1 MDKILFVTKVFHSP
15 ISLSSSY
22 LLKNVYSG
30 NLLDF
35 TYTNIEDLPLTLKAH
50 EAAAVLRISK
60 SKVYELAQ
68 IESFPAIR
76 IGKRVVIP
84 RDKLIQWMNN
94 QAEVSD

>member
-1 MDKILFVTKVFHSP
+1 MKS
-15 ISLSSSY
+15 
-22 LLKNVYSG
+22 
-30 NLLDF
+30 
-35 TYTNIEDLPLTLKAH
+35 TYTNIEDLPLTLNAR

-68 IESFPAIR
+68 SDSFPAIR

-84 RDKLIQWMNN
+84 RDKLIQWMSN

>member
-1 MDKILFVTKVFHSP
+1 MKS
-15 ISLSSSY
+15 
-22 LLKNVYSG
+22 
-30 NLLDF
+30 

-68 IESFPAIR
+68 SESFPAIR

-94 QAEVSD
+94 HAEVSD